1 MFTSEMALTAVSIWI
16 TDFWGATLYS
26 LVDVTDAG
34 NDVPD

>member
-1 MFTSEMALTAVSIWI
+1 MFTSAMALTAVIIEI

-26 LVDVTDAG
+26 LVDVTNAG